1 MKKIITLSLLS
12 ALAIV
17 SAGRAQEEAMN
28 DNDETTEGEET
39 ELNNNEDNNGNN
51 NEEPDSDEITDEN
64 DELNNEGNEEQAA
77 NEADDEDNA
86 SEEAY
91 QPAEPL
97 YEVAGP
103 ENNFIV
109 RPIEGSGA
117 DEEVVLLTI
126 DDSFL
131 SANFQYAL
139 DMAEI
144 LQEHDAN
151 AIFFINGQLL
161 SSEEEQDRLRELHEM
176 GVEIGNHTMHHHN
189 LSELSEEEQREEIVK
204 LNDIIE
210 EVTGERPRFFRAPY
224 GVNPEYTQ
232 EVVEEEGMQ
241 WMNWTYGYDWE
252 PDYLE
257 AEPLAEI
264 MVETPLLGNGANLL
278 IHDREHTKDA
288 LADIITGLRD
298 KGYEIVD
305 PALIK

>member
-1 MKKIITLSLLS
+1 MKRIITLSLLS
-12 ALAIV
+12 ALALV
-17 SAGRAQEEAMN
+17 SAGCAQEEAMN
-28 DNDETTEGEET
+28 DNNETAEGEET
-39 ELNNNEDNNGNN
+39 ELNNNN
-51 NEEPDSDEITDEN
+51 NEAPASDEITDEN
-64 DELNNEGNEEQAA
+64 DELNNEVNEEQSA
-77 NEADDEDNA
+77 NEADDENNA

-97 YEVAGP
+97 YELQ
-103 ENNFIV
+103 EDFTV

-131 SANFQYAL
+131 SSNFQYAL
-139 DMAEI
+139 EMAEI

-161 SSEEEQDRLRELHEM
+161 SSEEEQARLRELHEM

-189 LSELSEEEQREEIVK
+189 LTELSEDEQREEIIK

-210 EVTGERPRFFRAPY
+210 DVTGERPRFFRAPY
-224 GVNPEYTQ
+224 GANTDFSKQ
-232 EVVEEEGMQ
+232 VVEEEDMQ

-252 PDYLE
+252 SDYLE
-257 AEPLAEI
+257 AEPLVEI
-264 MVETPLLGNGANLL
+264 MLETDQLRNGANLL
-278 IHDREHTKDA
+278 IHDRKHTKDA
-288 LADIITGLRD
+288 LADIIIGLRD

>member
-1 MKKIITLSLLS
+1 MKRIITLSLLS
-12 ALAIV
+12 ALALV
-17 SAGRAQEEAMN
+17 SAGCAQEEAMN
-28 DNDETTEGEET
+28 ENNETEEGEET
-39 ELNNNEDNNGNN
+39 ELNNNEDNSEVPVSDEGNDEN
-51 NEEPDSDEITDEN
+51 NEV
-64 DELNNEGNEEQAA
+64 NNEVNDEQAA
-77 NEADDEDNA
+77 NESEEENNNA
-86 SEEAY
+86 AEEAY
-91 QPAEPL
+91 QPEEPL
-97 YEVAGP
+97 YEVAGA
-103 ENNFIV
+103 ESNFIV

-139 DMAEI
+139 EMAEI

-176 GVEIGNHTMHHHN
+176 GAEIGNHTMHHHN
-189 LSELSEEEQREEIVK
+189 LSELSEEEQREEIVQ

-232 EVVEEEGMQ
+232 QVVEEEGMQ